1 MSEQDLLKTIRSRVP
16 KRQGGVSLGP
26 GDDAALLSL
35 AYAAAQGAG
44 ELVVTTDT
52 LVEGTHFSLDY
63 FTPFDVGWKSLAV
76 SLSDVAAMGGTPW
89 AAVVGMGLPKGM
101 KPSFVESYL
110 DGFTR
115 LAKRTGCSLVGGDI
129 VKAPVVTVTV
139 TAFGLASSVLKRRG
153 ARRGDVLCVTGG
165 VGLASVGLAI
175 LQEKG
180 VSSGFAKC
188 RERHLR
194 PTPRLKEGRILAEMG
209 LATAMIDTSDS
220 VAKSILLLAEESR
233 VGFDVDLRRFKLPE
247 EVRRFIGTHAAV
259 RDDADR
265 KSNFIL
271 STEEDFELMFTC
283 PKRSIGDIMMHLRCQ
298 VQPIGQA
305 TPLDRGCRF
314 ICADGSW
321 LPVVDQGFQHF

>member
-1 MSEQDLLKTIRSRVP
+1 MSEQGLLEMIRARVP
-16 KRQGGVSLGP
+16 RRQSGVTLGP

-44 ELVVTTDT
+44 ELLVTTDT
-52 LVEGTHFSLDY
+52 LVEGTHFSLSY

-76 SLSDVAAMGGTPW
+76 SLSDIAGTGGTPW
-89 AAVVGMGLPKGM
+89 AAVVGMGLPKGTRQ
-101 KPSFVESYL
+101 SFVEEYL
-110 DGFTR
+110 DGFIR
-115 LAKRTGCSLVGGDI
+115 LTKRTGCALVGGDI
-129 VKAPVVTVTV
+129 VKAPVVAVTVTV
-139 TAFGLASSVLKRRG
+139 LGLASSALKRKG

-165 VGLASVGLAI
+165 LGLSSVGLAV

-180 VSSGFAKC
+180 GSTGFAKC

-194 PTPRLKEGRILAEMG
+194 PVPRIKEGRTLAEMKI
-209 LATAMIDTSDS
+209 ATAMIDTSDS

-233 VGFDVDLRRFKLPE
+233 VGFDVDLRRIRLPD
-247 EVRRFIGTHAAV
+247 EVRRFIGTYAAAK
-259 RDDADR
+259 DDVDR

-283 PKRSIGDIMMHLRCQ
+283 PKRSVPDVMTHLRCQ

-305 TPLDRGCRF
+305 TPRDRGCRF
-314 ICADGSW
+314 ICADGTW
-321 LPVVDQGFQHF
+321 LPIVDQGFQHF